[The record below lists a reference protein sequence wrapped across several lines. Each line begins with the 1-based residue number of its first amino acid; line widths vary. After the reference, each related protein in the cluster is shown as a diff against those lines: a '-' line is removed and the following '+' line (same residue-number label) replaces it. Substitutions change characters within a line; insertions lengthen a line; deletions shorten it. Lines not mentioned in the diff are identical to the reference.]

1 MIDEE
6 GFRAN
11 VGIILTNE
19 KGLLFWA
26 RRVGQS
32 SWQFPQGGIHE
43 QESPRQAMFR
53 ELEEEVGLKEEHVR
67 VLGSTNNW
75 LRYRLPQRFIRQ
87 RQEPVC
93 VGQKQI
99 WFLLK
104 LKHDAEDKVRFDL
117 SDTPEF
123 DGWRWVDYW
132 EPLKEVIF
140 FKRGVYMKALTELAP
155 MVFPQGVPPLPR
167 LPWANRRKT
176 RSPYRRGRGK
186 AEKADG

>member
-11 VGIILTNE
+11 VGIILTND

-32 SWQFPQGGIHE
+32 SWQFPQGGIREH
-43 QESPRQAMFR
+43 ESPRDAMFR
-53 ELEEEVGLKEEHVR
+53 ELEEEIGLTAEHVR
-67 VLGSTNNW
+67 VLGSTSNW
-75 LRYRLPQRFIRQ
+75 LRYRLPQRFIRK
-87 RQEPVC
+87 RQQPVC

-99 WFLLK
+99 WFVLK
-104 LKHDAEDKVRFDL
+104 LKRSAEDHVRFDL
-117 SDTPEF
+117 SDQPEF

-140 FKRGVYMKALTELAP
+140 FKRTVYLKALTELAP
-155 MVFPQGVPPLPR
+155 IVFPTGVPPLPN
-167 LPWANRRKT
+167 LPWTNRRKS
-176 RSPYRRGRGK
+176 RSPYRRLRRD
-186 AEKADG
+186 AVNSE